1 MENDDENGKKD
12 GGTEYE
18 KDLEYARSMYLELIE
33 DSREAIQLMKELTV
47 ESGHPRSAEVLA
59 TTIKTASDITDR
71 LIELHK
77 SEKQLTKSGHHDGQQ
92 RQIGGTTTTN
102 NNLFL
107 TTADLQKHL
116 AEANKMV
123 IENPL
128 PADNSNNNDD
138 GNDDDEQQ

>member
-1 MENDDENGKKD
+1 MTPEQE
-12 GGTEYE
+12 E

-33 DSREAIQLMKELTV
+33 DSKEAIQLMKELTI

-77 SEKQLTKSGHHDGQQ
+77 SQKQMRSVKESNKE
-92 RQIGGTTTTN
+92 IANNTTN

-107 TTADLQKHL
+107 TTADLQKMMTEVSEVKAIDGVL
-116 AEANKMV
+116 GSV
-123 IENPL
+123 
-128 PADNSNNNDD
+128 DN
-138 GNDDDEQQ
+138 DE

>member
-1 MENDDENGKKD
+1 MTPEQE
-12 GGTEYE
+12 E

-33 DSREAIQLMKELTV
+33 DSREAIQLMKELTM

-77 SEKQLTKSGHHDGQQ
+77 SQKQMKSKESHKE
-92 RQIGGTTTTN
+92 IASNTTN

-107 TTADLQKHL
+107 TTADLQKMMTEVK
-116 AEANKMV
+116 A
-123 IENPL
+123 I
-128 PADNSNNNDD
+128 D
-138 GNDDDEQQ
+138 GVLESVDDE